1 MDFVLFGKVSDFVNG
16 GVGFADFLP
25 IIVVVECAGGDL
37 FFELH
42 EVLVKIIVHHEDVV
56 VLFFVGVQFL
66 LVIPLVTPE
75 SVHHQ
80 LLRYADLF

>member
-1 MDFVLFGKVSDFVNG
+1 
-16 GVGFADFLP
+16 
-25 IIVVVECAGGDL
+25 
-37 FFELH
+37 
-42 EVLVKIIVHHEDVV
+42 LVKIIVHHEDVV